1 MYRSRKLVVEEGK
14 CNLIVQVARM
24 VLDVRGWEWNNK

>member
-1 MYRSRKLVVEEGK
+1 VNANLGIDKKKTIEGGK

-24 VLDVRGWEWNNK
+24 VLDARG